1 MFYNTTRIQLSPEEV
16 IDYLRKSRSDDP
28 LLTTEEVLQKHEMEL
43 DEWAIRNLG
52 GKVPEENKF
61 REVVSGETLSE
72 RPEIQKVLKMIE
84 SPIYK
89 AIKVVEASRLT
100 RGDLEDI
107 GKIIKILRYT
117 NTLLITPQKI
127 YDVTDEYDRDAL
139 ERELKRGN
147 EYLEYT
153 KKIMNRGKLIAV
165 REGQFIAT
173 YPPYGY
179 KKISYKEGR
188 RKISTLAIVEEEA
201 EVVRMIFDW
210 YVNKDMSMNAIAIK
224 LDELGIKPTK
234 SDHFGKH
241 SLQEMLVNEV
251 YIGKIRW
258 QYRRSVITVEN
269 QEIIKSRPRRNREEM
284 LLFDGLHDAII
295 DEELFHKALEKRSK
309 NVPLKKSQALKN
321 PLAGLLFCKKC
332 GRSLKMRDENGKNKR
347 RFECTNIRYCESSGV
362 LYEDIMEKI
371 SFVLQ
376 ECIEDFEYKL
386 KHDNHNEFAEHEKK
400 IEMLE
405 KKLHSLEKKEVEQWE
420 SQMNPDES
428 QRMPPHIFKQLNEK
442 VKNEIVETK
451 KALKV
456 LYETVP
462 EEIKYEEKIVSF
474 SLALQYLNDD
484 TVDAD
489 TKNKYLKEVIEKITY
504 SRDKGFIL
512 TKELAKEMGV
522 PYPHRL
528 CWYHY
533 PFHLDITLRD

>member
-210 YVNKDMSMNAIAIK
+210 YVNKDMSMNAIAVK

-442 VKNEIVETK
+442 VKSEIVETK